1 VNQVV
6 SIGPPARAILDHLK
20 AEELVKA
27 LSNCTAEVRQFAA
40 RTLGSIHDEAALP
53 ALVTHLSD
61 DVEVRREAAEPLVRV
76 GNAGVQAVLEA
87 VMHSAPDERHNLAV
101 LHVLEGAP
109 MELWQV
115 LKPVVHAL
123 RGPES
128 ALAGPIAAA
137 KALRQLEHPSQL
149 TTVS

>member
-1 VNQVV
+1 M
-6 SIGPPARAILDHLK
+6 LD
-20 AEELVKA
+20 
-27 LSNCTAEVRQFAA
+27 
-40 RTLGSIHDEAALP
+40 
-53 ALVTHLSD
+53 
-61 DVEVRREAAEPLVRV
+61 EPL
-76 GNAGVQAVLEA
+76 GLGEAGVRAVLEA

-137 KALRQLEHPSQL
+137 KALRQLDHPSQIDDGL
-149 TTVS
+149 LRTGATPSL